1 MIFHSDKELYSVIG
15 KNIKFFRTKSG
26 LTQKELSEMSGISMS
41 YLSKLESNAT
51 IKSVSISALNSIANA
66 LDIRLVRFFEKRR
79 NS

>member
-1 MIFHSDKELYSVIG
+1 
-15 KNIKFFRTKSG
+15 
-26 LTQKELSEMSGISMS
+26 MSGISMS